1 MQQSAMAGH
10 ASVVEEEWLRSV
22 DHLRDMAR
30 QNEESLLKNKR
41 LTSVLSVPNRELID
55 GIEHVVPALDE
66 RRAAWAKDIA
76 FQRRL
81 LDERF
86 SRIDQSREDVVH
98 FQDIGMNS
106 TEDEEHE
113 RRVEAAAAARMLKR
127 RGKGN
132 KAPKVLGVL
141 ELLRVKTGGGAST
154 SVLAP
159 PPDLLQHKKKPKL
172 HDGKAAEA
180 LTRMKQRRNEEFIEA
195 KVCRERE
202 AAEALVRKEEGERLS
217 HEEEEA
223 RRNNTVKSR
232 AARAAAAM
240 AKMRKVGREV
250 AMGRKVATAVQDN
263 SAEAS
268 AAREAERAQQEAS
281 EQLIAAAEALEA
293 EENEASRQSRE
304 MRELRDKLSHAQAA
318 ADDATRMALHAEEII
333 TDLIEDGQEDAAE
346 MASQTVEAWRARSI
360 ALKAEAGVMRAE
372 YEALEERYGLAEGR
386 RAQAEAQLESQNHL
400 LNVLKGDVLEKD
412 SEADVARAARAKV
425 MVHIAN
431 EVISYIYSAE
441 ANDDRQAV
449 TEIVGAAAELGVMSD
464 AAETFVS
471 RIDEASERASDTI
484 AASLAAAHAA
494 NKGAV
499 AEVSARS
506 DLAAA
511 QKNADEARDR
521 LRSAL
526 TEMYAASSNAAAG
539 CEVTLA
545 HDASASSAKRLV
557 AVVGAPMMSSIFIPG
572 KTRVCKVKGGFN
584 LIGAKVPAGEDRES
598 PPEDLINL
606 LSLALPPAPRE
617 GEYNLEELVTEQVK
631 ATKRGVESTKSVI
644 QASTLA
650 KRTKK
655 LAAVAKKLGLVS
667 EEAGDA
673 NPAFVTSV
681 FKPPGSQSAKSK
693 PKAKSTVDR
702 APKAAAKKA
711 ADVKLEP
718 LVRVR
723 VAVERFNRAHFTASR
738 AEEAVRAAL
747 DDLVSAFETAP
758 AKRRDADTFATR
770 AELFEIRRVMVER
783 VFLVGVRQ
791 MAEVQPRITR
801 LQQTSVDPREATMA
815 LLEASNSA
823 YGAVAVEAEVVVG
836 EYRGKM
842 KAATAALSDAE
853 KSVAAALDA
862 LSEAEAAERIAK
874 DEHLAA
880 KDRRARGETR
890 LKNLL
895 QVMKEDK
902 GIIWKVEID
911 APKVDAAKEA
921 VEALREVE
929 LSASLASKEATKKI
943 EKARQAIPEAEAFI
957 PPAAVARE
965 HASRI
970 LASIEEER
978 DDIRRLV
985 SAALTALKLDAE
997 GERLAI
1003 IAKDAAA
1010 EAAVAGESDADI
1022 HRLAVEAATAAS
1034 KSISE
1039 AAQERAVEAAEA
1051 ATAANADITAADAE
1065 VVSCKAAVEAREADL
1080 ALAKYEMTRARD
1092 EERRN
1097 LAAEREAKIAEP
1109 VAKQTKPSP
1118 EKPKRQVKNPRALAR
1133 FRMAV
1138 RLVIASIAF
1147 VTPAQR
1153 AAAEVAELR
1162 RKIVEAERSL
1172 EAAIDDAEYARRK
1185 AKIAERHCEDAR
1197 RGAAALRERANAITE
1212 RESRDKKRAS
1222 KATFVRKV
1230 SEVDSLAD
1238 SILAEKHAEEA
1249 VQRVTETLDAARDA
1263 VAAAKSSVEQT
1274 SQAVRDAE
1282 STLESARSDLGEKRD
1297 AGALAEADARFAE
1310 SHATAEKLRAEGP
1323 GLEAAVA
1330 AADEAATNAMEL
1342 RDELRRVHEDHERRV
1357 KRAAGTLRAA
1367 REMSEAS
1374 TQRHAAEL
1382 KRLHDAERALK
1393 SARKV
1398 LAEATKLREKAE
1410 DKAAKEAER
1419 RRRMAELDKKARQR
1433 KREKTVKASDIVA
1446 DDNSSQAV
1454 DDSRQMKQPELT
1466 ELDVEV
1472 IHRMFEEAD
1481 ASEAEGMREK
1491 HRDDEAAMKHRHS
1504 KEMYTLADWHRR
1516 GGGAAPRHL
1525 SRRKHEPG
1533 KMVDT
1538 LMQNFKEDV
1547 FRGGS
1552 VATRFEGGNS
1562 FGPPP
1567 DHAVDKVLRR
1577 QMMSRGDWLP
1587 EMDDQDKPPGV
1598 ATNELARRHAEET
1611 KAAGQARREEQ
1622 RRHVAS
1628 RETRKEEFIRKASEE
1643 RKREKLEAV
1652 KALLG
1657 RQ

>member
-1 MQQSAMAGH
+1 
-10 ASVVEEEWLRSV
+10 
-22 DHLRDMAR
+22 
-30 QNEESLLKNKR
+30 
-41 LTSVLSVPNRELID
+41 
-55 GIEHVVPALDE
+55 
-66 RRAAWAKDIA
+66 
-76 FQRRL
+76 
-81 LDERF
+81 
-86 SRIDQSREDVVH
+86 
-98 FQDIGMNS
+98 
-106 TEDEEHE
+106 
-113 RRVEAAAAARMLKR
+113 
-127 RGKGN
+127 
-132 KAPKVLGVL
+132 
-141 ELLRVKTGGGAST
+141 
-154 SVLAP
+154 
-159 PPDLLQHKKKPKL
+159 
-172 HDGKAAEA
+172 
-180 LTRMKQRRNEEFIEA
+180 
-195 KVCRERE
+195 
-202 AAEALVRKEEGERLS
+202 
-217 HEEEEA
+217 
-223 RRNNTVKSR
+223 
-232 AARAAAAM
+232 
-240 AKMRKVGREV
+240 
-250 AMGRKVATAVQDN
+250 
-263 SAEAS
+263 
-268 AAREAERAQQEAS
+268 
-281 EQLIAAAEALEA
+281 
-293 EENEASRQSRE
+293 
-304 MRELRDKLSHAQAA
+304 
-318 ADDATRMALHAEEII
+318 
-333 TDLIEDGQEDAAE
+333 
-346 MASQTVEAWRARSI
+346 
-360 ALKAEAGVMRAE
+360 
-372 YEALEERYGLAEGR
+372 
-386 RAQAEAQLESQNHL
+386 
-400 LNVLKGDVLEKD
+400 
-412 SEADVARAARAKV
+412 
-425 MVHIAN
+425 
-431 EVISYIYSAE
+431 
-441 ANDDRQAV
+441 
-449 TEIVGAAAELGVMSD
+449 
-464 AAETFVS
+464 
-471 RIDEASERASDTI
+471 
-484 AASLAAAHAA
+484 
-494 NKGAV
+494 
-499 AEVSARS
+499 
-506 DLAAA
+506 
-511 QKNADEARDR
+511 
-521 LRSAL
+521 
-526 TEMYAASSNAAAG
+526 
-539 CEVTLA
+539 
-545 HDASASSAKRLV
+545 
-557 AVVGAPMMSSIFIPG
+557 MMSAIFIPG

-617 GEYNLEELVTEQVK
+617 GEYNLEELVTERVK

-681 FKPPGSQSAKSK
+681 FKPPGSQSAKPK

-738 AEEAVRAAL
+738 AEEAIRAAL

-801 LQQTSVDPREATMA
+801 LQQTSVDPREAMMA

-1051 ATAANADITAADAE
+1051 ATAANADIAAADAE

-1197 RGAAALRERANAITE
+1197 RGAAALRERANSITE

-1230 SEVDSLAD
+1230 SDVDSLAD

-1297 AGALAEADARFAE
+1297 AGALAEAEARFAE

-1330 AADEAATNAMEL
+1330 TADEAATNAMEL

-1398 LAEATKLREKAE
+1398 LVEATKLREKAE

-1419 RRRMAELDKKARQR
+1419 RRRMVELDKKARQR

-1628 RETRKEEFIRKASEE
+1628 REARKEDFIRKASEE

>member
-360 ALKAEAGVMRAE
+360 ALKAEAGGMRAE

-471 RIDEASERASDTI
+471 RIDEASERASDTV

-494 NKGAV
+494 NKAAV

-526 TEMYAASSNAAAG
+526 TEMYAASSNSAAG

-557 AVVGAPMMSSIFIPG
+557 AVVGAPMMSAIFIPG

-584 LIGAKVPAGEDRES
+584 LIGAKVPAGEERES

-617 GEYNLEELVTEQVK
+617 GEYNLEELVTERVK

-681 FKPPGSQSAKSK
+681 FKPPGSQSAKPK
-693 PKAKSTVDR
+693 PKAISTVDR

-758 AKRRDADTFATR
+758 VKRRDADTFATR

-965 HASRI
+965 HASRV

-1051 ATAANADITAADAE
+1051 ATAANADIAAADAE

-1162 RKIVEAERSL
+1162 RKIVEAERYL

-1230 SEVDSLAD
+1230 SDVDSLAD
-1238 SILAEKHAEEA
+1238 SLLAEKHAEEA

-1263 VAAAKSSVEQT
+1263 AAAAKSSVEQT

-1367 REMSEAS
+1367 REMPEAS
-1374 TQRHAAEL
+1374 TQRHTAEL

-1446 DDNSSQAV
+1446 DDNSSRAV

-1491 HRDDEAAMKHRHS
+1491 HRDDEAAMKHGHS

-1628 RETRKEEFIRKASEE
+1628 REARKEDFIRKASEE